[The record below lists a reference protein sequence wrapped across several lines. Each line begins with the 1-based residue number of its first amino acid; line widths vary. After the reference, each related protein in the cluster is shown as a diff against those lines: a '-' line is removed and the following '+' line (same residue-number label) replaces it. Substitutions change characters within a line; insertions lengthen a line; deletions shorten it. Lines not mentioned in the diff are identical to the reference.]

1 MVLVEANLVTTA
13 LMQVGKRLV
22 PRRRPYAEF
31 CEPTPRTNLCTVDA
45 TADVPEIPGVIAYG
59 ATQLKAF
66 AKVRKLAL
74 EVIADRLD
82 RERTSSQ
89 AARRSQR
96 RSRRSDSRSPLAG
109 SRWRASK
116 ARRVLAALLRIG
128 WSAKRQRGSHR
139 VLQRYG

>member
-82 RERTSSQ
+82 RGEDVFTGRKTKP
-89 AARRSQR
+89 A
-96 RSRRSDSRSPLAG
+96 PLAPFRLEITPG
-109 SRWRASK
+109 RLAL
-116 ARRVLAALLRIG
+116 AR
-128 WSAKRQRGSHR
+128 
-139 VLQRYG
+139 